1 MRAEKISPKHL
12 AALAAVFILG
22 DSVIVL
28 PSPDSGKF
36 VFWGF
41 LLSVAAAAAVFFAA
55 VPVSSL
61 IAGAETTGAVRGAVC
76 IPLLAAAAFYS
87 FYGAG
92 LALKRYMGF
101 VDRVLLP
108 DTQRFFIAF
117 IFIFLAAVLAS
128 RRKDVISKLSL
139 IFIVISAIT
148 VVLFFALSVK
158 DFRRENIAVYRLPEF
173 SELIEEAIPCFFTV
187 SLPAALIPIY
197 TSLLCGERKKGA
209 SFAGLSAGLALVG
222 LCLVECLLL
231 FGAPLSANLDFPLA
245 SAVSTVTVG
254 PLFTRMDGLVYC
266 LFFGTALIKTSF
278 CMKLCFYALSH
289 LKNALR
295 RNRGEQKK

>member
-28 PSPDSGKF
+28 PPPDSGKF

-61 IAGAETTGAVRGAVC
+61 IAGAETAGAVRRAVC
-76 IPLLAAAAFYS
+76 VPLLAAAAFYS
-87 FYGAG
+87 FCGAG

-187 SLPAALIPIY
+187 SLPAALIPVY
-197 TSLLCGERKKGA
+197 TSLLYGESKKGA
-209 SFAGLSAGLALVG
+209 SFAGLAGGLALTG

-278 CMKLCFYALSH
+278 CLKLCFYALSH

-295 RNRGEQKK
+295 RNRGEQKN